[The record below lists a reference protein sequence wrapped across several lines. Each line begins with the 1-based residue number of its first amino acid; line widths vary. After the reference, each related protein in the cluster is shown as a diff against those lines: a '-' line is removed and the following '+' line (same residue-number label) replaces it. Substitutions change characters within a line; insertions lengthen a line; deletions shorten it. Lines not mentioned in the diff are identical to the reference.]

1 MRIKTV
7 RSVRVALICLL
18 MSFTFILPVTPVYEY
33 SVISAS
39 AAVAIQKPT
48 ANLKDGSYLDTQK
61 VILNCKTKGAV
72 IYYTTDGKTPTN
84 KSKKYKNPV
93 KISSDCV
100 LRAVAIKNGVKSK
113 ELICNYTIED
123 YSDITDDI
131 VRYQT
136 AIENNKVDRLSETD
150 QEICAAVQ
158 KVISALI
165 TADMTDYDKVK
176 TIHDFVINTC
186 AYDTSTEDPYALPDS
201 SFSIEGVIIKE
212 VAVCQGYAETFKL
225 FMNLLDVENQ
235 FVIGT
240 ADGIS
245 HAWNLVKIDGNWYH
259 VDTTWDDPTTEDGT
273 QMLRYDYFLISDEQI
288 SENHIWQRQ
297 NYPACTSK
305 DLMYKVYDGCIIDS
319 VSSYSEKFIELYN
332 QGART
337 ITILYPENT
346 EPNMDF
352 YFDLPEKNPYYY
364 SYPVKFG
371 DYYSYTVYIR

>member
-7 RSVRVALICLL
+7 RSVRIALICLL
-18 MSFTFILPVTPVYEY
+18 MSFTFLFPVTPVYEY
-33 SVISAS
+33 SVITAS
-39 AAVAIQKPT
+39 AAVAIQRPT
-48 ANLKDGSYLDTQK
+48 SNLKDGSYLDTQK

-72 IYYTTDGKTPTN
+72 IYYTTNGKTPTN

-131 VRYQT
+131 IRYQT

-150 QEICAAVQ
+150 QEICTAVQ

-165 TADMTDYDKVK
+165 TTDMTDYDKVK
-176 TIHDFVINTC
+176 TIHDFIINTC
-186 AYDTSTEDPYALPDS
+186 AYDTSTEDPYDLPDS

-259 VDTTWDDPTTEDGT
+259 VDTTWDDPSSEDGE
-273 QMLRYDYFLISDEQI
+273 QLLRYDYFLVNDEQI
-288 SENHIWQRQ
+288 SENHIWERQ

-305 DLMYKVYDGCIIDS
+305 DLMYKVYEGCIIDS
-319 VSSYSEKFIELYN
+319 VNSYSEKFIELYN
-332 QGART
+332 EGLRT

-346 EPNMDF
+346 KPNMDF
-352 YFDLPEKNPYYY
+352 YFDLPEKDSYYY

-371 DYYSYTVYIR
+371 DYYSYTVFIR